1 MAYLK
6 KNTALEAR
14 IEELEKR
21 CGELTVLVGQIVERI
36 DDRGYVP
43 YQLLGP
49 SGVAWQAGVVTTA
62 HWPAFSAANP
72 TAQRVAGPT
81 SAEAAFAIVAGIER
95 QANETAG
102 NA

>member
-1 MAYLK
+1 MAIFG

-14 IEELEKR
+14 VAELER
-21 CGELTVLVGQIVERI
+21 VCIDLMRATVALMERI
-36 DDRGYVP
+36 DDRKYVA
-43 YQLLGP
+43 YQHLGP

-72 TAQRVAGPT
+72 TAQMVASPT
-81 SAEAAFAIVAGIER
+81 SAEAAFAIVAGIEQ